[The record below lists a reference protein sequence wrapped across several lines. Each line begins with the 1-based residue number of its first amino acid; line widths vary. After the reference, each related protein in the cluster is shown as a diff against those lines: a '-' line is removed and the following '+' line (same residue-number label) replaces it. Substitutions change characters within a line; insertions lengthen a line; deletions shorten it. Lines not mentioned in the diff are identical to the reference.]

1 MASVSVFLV
10 FCATLYPWHFLQSG
24 VCLPRSHMLT
34 LYAASQTRSSPRPT
48 RLASE
53 NAVDPVAPAA
63 RHEPKNSSVLEE
75 EHTKQKRPPERVAK
89 AAVAHPKPEPA
100 IVPSKRRRGA
110 LADITVPNQAKEVTK
125 VDTDLNP
132 KHSTGP
138 SRQRQSAPII
148 SKNQTQPKSV
158 GRKPPK
164 HAKAITVYKTHSTTK
179 KTASRQIRSRGQLFV
194 KDAVTVEP
202 PGPAGNNPILSVLCS
217 ETGVNGPTGPVQP
230 SQEEVVQ
237 EEEWQEPKR
246 KRRKLSVEGE
256 PTGSDLRPCSEEL
269 IRAEDGEPD
278 DLDKDD
284 AIDPCMEP
292 EYQAECYQYMRELEV
307 SGDYF

>member
-1 MASVSVFLV
+1 
-10 FCATLYPWHFLQSG
+10 
-24 VCLPRSHMLT
+24 MLT

-63 RHEPKNSSVLEE
+63 RRKPKNSSVLEE
-75 EHTKQKRPPERVAK
+75 EHPKQKRPPERVAQ

-125 VDTDLNP
+125 VVTDPNP
-132 KHSTGP
+132 KHPKRP
-138 SRQRQSAPII
+138 SRQRQSATLL
-148 SKNQTQPKSV
+148 SKNQAQPKSV
-158 GRKPPK
+158 SRNPPK
-164 HAKAITVYKTHSTTK
+164 HAKAITVYKTYSTTK
-179 KTASRQIRSRGQLFV
+179 KTVSRQIRSREQLFV
-194 KDAVTVEP
+194 KDAVTVAP
-202 PGPAGNNPILSVLCS
+202 PGPAGNPILSVLCS

-230 SQEEVVQ
+230 PQEEVVQ

-256 PTGSDLRPCSEEL
+256 PTGRGSDLRPCSEEL

-278 DLDKDD
+278 DLDKED

-292 EYQAECYQYMRELEV
+292 EYQAECYLYMRELEV